1 MFLNNAIYQYI
12 NKYLDT
18 ALIKKG
24 TEIFRNRFVSRPE
37 HDKANKIVSAI
48 VKDINKVSV
57 YYENPFTIKK
67 IYCNCK
73 LDHIC
78 EHIPAALYYL
88 LSINDNLLTE
98 TSLNPQQKPSG
109 GQRNVKGK
117 IIPLKA
123 EKPHPQQYLK
133 EGPPNTFRKLPASSP
148 AELNRI
154 LPHIKPTTGSYYYNA
169 GYRFLITLNP
179 TDELVFSLVNLY
191 DYNFRRATIDDILE
205 SKEFVKVLF
214 KKQDKDILFRCSA
227 CSGTRAKLCE
237 HQYAV
242 LYEKINSE
250 IIFSDAW
257 KDRKALVAKF
267 SSQLK
272 LKPEKFE
279 KLYKIVFENISPSC
293 ALTAKNYL
301 NYDALKKQ
309 KEITSRFFQVGRNE
323 TDILAEHL
331 KIKSKSL
338 KANALLWP
346 EYCHEEDLPLL
357 LEGTTPKGGGK
368 LTAHIEAVNSP
379 LYLNEE
385 EEEMYRA
392 MLSLQNEYGK
402 QPNGGFPK
410 YFLNFLKQH
419 IHLLQ
424 GMIHYTVPQI
434 NFDERIVKKDLEQ
447 FRFSG
452 EYADLL
458 FDTEEDDDFY
468 TMRIYARFG
477 DNQIE
482 YNMRDFTVCPYFV
495 VNDGVAYLYKSYE
508 AALYYN
514 GDNDESYFFTDKEE
528 PAPLIE
534 VLNEFARFFE
544 VNYPSF
550 VIPEIRKIE
559 HPSKA
564 LYLKEGGNFI
574 ILEPRFILEDGQFF
588 VLPAQGRMLSQN
600 SDDLNP
606 VFIEFDDEQ
615 ADQFVKFLKAQH
627 PAFEETYD
635 KSRSFYIEVKEL
647 IKHAWFLQFFAAC
660 KEANI
665 SVFGQEQLTNFRF
678 NTNTAKV
685 AMNISSG
692 IDWFDVKVDISF
704 GDQKVQLK
712 QWVESVRNN
721 ERYVL
726 LDDGSLGLIPDE
738 WYEKLKQVA
747 LASDE
752 EKGKLKIS
760 KYRFGII
767 DSMFEELS
775 DVKMMK
781 EIKSKMKQL
790 QHYEFKKTYPVPAE
804 VKADLREYQVLGF
817 QWLKALNDLGFGGC
831 LADDMGL
838 GKTVQVLSLLADQQK
853 QGKGTSLAI
862 VPRSLLFNWAAEIDK
877 FCPSLQYIH
886 YHGPDRM
893 LKREVLKD
901 YDLVITTYDTATNDV
916 EFFKDIHF
924 NYIILDE
931 SQAIKNPASKRY
943 KAMRLLNADNRIV
956 MTGTPIEN
964 NTFDLYAQFSFINPG
979 IFGSQQY
986 FRDRFAIPI
995 DKEQDSETAQL
1006 LKKMINPFLMRR
1018 TKEQVATD
1026 LPERVENIIYCEMD
1040 SVQRSFYDSLKNTIK
1055 SEIESAVFS
1064 KGFDKARFKIIEGL
1078 LRLRQV
1084 CNAPQLVDPSLPV
1097 HKRSSVKIETLLDII
1112 ENDLGNHNALI
1123 FSQFTSML
1131 DIVRAQLDKKEIKYA
1146 YLDGS
1151 TKDRKGAVEYFE
1163 QNEDVKL
1170 FLLSLKAGNT
1180 GLNLT
1185 KADYVYLIDPW
1196 WNPAV
1201 EAQAIDR
1208 THRIGQTKN
1217 VFAYKMICKNT
1228 IEEKIVELQSKKKK
1242 LASELVVTDE
1252 NVFKSLDKEEI
1263 IALFD

>member
-1 MFLNNAIYQYI
+1 M
-12 NKYLDT
+12 
-18 ALIKKG
+18 
-24 TEIFRNRFVSRPE
+24 
-37 HDKANKIVSAI
+37 
-48 VKDINKVSV
+48 
-57 YYENPFTIKK
+57 
-67 IYCNCK
+67 
-73 LDHIC
+73 
-78 EHIPAALYYL
+78 
-88 LSINDNLLTE
+88 
-98 TSLNPQQKPSG
+98 
-109 GQRNVKGK
+109 
-117 IIPLKA
+117 
-123 EKPHPQQYLK
+123 
-133 EGPPNTFRKLPASSP
+133 
-148 AELNRI
+148 
-154 LPHIKPTTGSYYYNA
+154 
-169 GYRFLITLNP
+169 
-179 TDELVFSLVNLY
+179 
-191 DYNFRRATIDDILE
+191 
-205 SKEFVKVLF
+205 
-214 KKQDKDILFRCSA
+214 
-227 CSGTRAKLCE
+227 
-237 HQYAV
+237 
-242 LYEKINSE
+242 
-250 IIFSDAW
+250 
-257 KDRKALVAKF
+257 
-267 SSQLK
+267 
-272 LKPEKFE
+272 
-279 KLYKIVFENISPSC
+279 
-293 ALTAKNYL
+293 
-301 NYDALKKQ
+301 
-309 KEITSRFFQVGRNE
+309 
-323 TDILAEHL
+323 
-331 KIKSKSL
+331 
-338 KANALLWP
+338 
-346 EYCHEEDLPLL
+346 
-357 LEGTTPKGGGK
+357 
-368 LTAHIEAVNSP
+368 
-379 LYLNEE
+379 
-385 EEEMYRA
+385 
-392 MLSLQNEYGK
+392 
-402 QPNGGFPK
+402 
-410 YFLNFLKQH
+410 
-419 IHLLQ
+419 
-424 GMIHYTVPQI
+424 
-434 NFDERIVKKDLEQ
+434 
-447 FRFSG
+447 
-452 EYADLL
+452 
-458 FDTEEDDDFY
+458 
-468 TMRIYARFG
+468 
-477 DNQIE
+477 
-482 YNMRDFTVCPYFV
+482 
-495 VNDGVAYLYKSYE
+495 
-508 AALYYN
+508 
-514 GDNDESYFFTDKEE
+514 
-528 PAPLIE
+528 
-534 VLNEFARFFE
+534 
-544 VNYPSF
+544 
-550 VIPEIRKIE
+550 
-559 HPSKA
+559 
-564 LYLKEGGNFI
+564 
-574 ILEPRFILEDGQFF
+574 
-588 VLPAQGRMLSQN
+588 
-600 SDDLNP
+600 
-606 VFIEFDDEQ
+606 
-615 ADQFVKFLKAQH
+615 
-627 PAFEETYD
+627 
-635 KSRSFYIEVKEL
+635 
-647 IKHAWFLQFFAAC
+647 
-660 KEANI
+660 
-665 SVFGQEQLTNFRF
+665 
-678 NTNTAKV
+678 
-685 AMNISSG
+685 
-692 IDWFDVKVDISF
+692 
-704 GDQKVQLK
+704 K

-760 KYRFGII
+760 KYRFGVI

-1097 HKRSSVKIETLLDII
+1097 HKRSSVKIETLLDIV